1 MHYAPLYMLH
11 IYTPLLVNQLLLF
24 LHFVFFLI
32 LYKCSVFDYEYSVL
46 SSFFLLFSPSFAP
59 PPPPPPHPPFMLKCT
74 IVLFYFVSPP
84 PPQPTF
90 IFCDLNV
97 SVSVCLKKNV

>member
-1 MHYAPLYMLH
+1 MLH

-46 SSFFLLFSPSFAP
+46 SSFFFFFFFLPLLLS
-59 PPPPPPHPPFMLKCT
+59 PPPHPIYVKVYYCFILLCPL
-74 IVLFYFVSPP
+74 PP
-84 PPQPTF
+84 PILPPTTR
-90 IFCDLNV
+90 DLGPRQNRFADNPA
-97 SVSVCLKKNV
+97 LNQFN